1 MKNKYFRCFVM
12 VFAALS
18 LWACDQYADFE
29 SGPDVSIDIKINRV
43 SAGFADITFTPDRP
57 AYFLY
62 SVDRVVP
69 GVDPDKYEQLFMDLA
84 LDSAYVEYV
93 QWRHDHYMHLETV
106 VADFASH
113 NLSYGKTDY
122 TQNFLHPDTDYWVY
136 GFVVDAESNQANG
149 KLFWTTIHTETESI
163 FKDIRFR
170 YRIKGTWDYVYPY
183 DIKLNELVTDIPWVG
198 QTADS
203 LQIRAL
209 GFSSPGAYFDS
220 KFVTDYHH
228 NYGSTF
234 VGVYAHNNDGIGDGT
249 SSTKFEVGHTY
260 YTAMATLDGP
270 RNECFDIYK
279 FTWEGP
285 QMEREFTHEDS
296 TQGGW

>member
-1 MKNKYFRCFVM
+1 MKSKIFHCIIM
-12 VFAALS
+12 VSAALS
-18 LWACDQYADFE
+18 LWACDQYADFD
-29 SGPDVSIDIKINRV
+29 SGPDVSIDITINRV
-43 SAGFADITFTPDRP
+43 SAGFVDITFTPDRP

-62 SVDRVVP
+62 SVDRVIP
-69 GVDPDKYEQLFMDLA
+69 GIDPDKYEQAFMDLA

-93 QWRHDHYMHLETV
+93 KWRHDQYMNLETT

-122 TQNFLHPDTDYWVY
+122 TQNFLQPDTDYWVY
-136 GFVVDAESNQANG
+136 GFVVDAQSNKANG
-149 KLFWTTIHTETESI
+149 RLFWTTIHTTNESI

-183 DIKLNELVTDIPWVG
+183 DIKSNELVTDVPWVG

-203 LQIRAL
+203 LQIRDL
-209 GFSSPGAYFDS
+209 GFSSPGKYFDS
-220 KFVTDYHH
+220 KFITDYHH

-234 VGVYAHNNDGIGDGT
+234 LGVYAHDNNGVGDGT
-249 SSTKFEVGHTY
+249 STTRFEVGHTY

-285 QMEREFTHEDS
+285 EMELMLTHEDS
-296 TQGGW
+296 TMGEW